1 MLWAKFVMLES
12 NPSQKFSVTS
22 MLFDGAIGF
31 AAGWIWKNGASYGNE
46 AGIKAVTKQ
55 FNKHLKTGQ
64 KIGKTF
70 SYTLIGMAVG
80 MVIGYG
86 IYYWTDMK
94 RFNGKTARRW
104 VKDYANA
111 W

>member
-1 MLWAKFVMLES
+1 MKTDKKIVTDAAVDTAFTAGTVWISAAATARASAILG
-12 NPSQKFSVTS
+12 SV
-22 MLFDGAIGF
+22 FGP
-31 AAGWIWKNGASYGNE
+31 AG
-46 AGIKAVTKQ
+46 
-55 FNKHLKTGQ
+55 
-64 KIGKTF
+64 
-70 SYTLIGMAVG
+70 TLIGMAVG

-86 IYYWTDMK
+86 IYYWTDVK